1 VDDGEVTGPGG
12 TAPIRLIGDPVVD
25 RADAF
30 TDEQSDTAE
39 LPRPAVVAAALAAEG
54 FDRLIAPPGSG
65 VTGWSARFR
74 GVLAGCGPPL
84 LLVAALCAGPMH
96 LFAGRVS
103 DSVIAAPMLSD
114 LAGGTGLLLL
124 PLMWLSY
131 LALAAL
137 PIVLC
142 LAGATGVVVTWAPE
156 GTRPGLRAVLGAV
169 WHRLGPLWAWLAA
182 IGAVL
187 QARALI
193 PVGAAGPRAA
203 VLLSVVGAGR
213 RPVHADGHARL
224 RRAVRAAAGAAAGG
238 PVVLDQPGRFAG
250 GSGTGRCRAGR
261 AAVGC
266 GPGRWPAGRLSRG
279 DRLRVALGGCGVDH
293 LRSGRPRGGAA
304 DQRPVASRAGSLIP
318 GPA

>member
-142 LAGATGVVVTWAPE
+142 LAGATGVVVTWAPD
-156 GTRPGLRAVLGAV
+156 GTRPGLRVVLGAV

-203 VLLSVVGAGR
+203 VLLSVVGAVLAAVLSTLMGMLGCVVLFER
-213 RPVHADGHARL
+213 RRGP
-224 RRAVRAAAGAAAGG
+224 RRAVRLFSISPAGSLVGLGLAGVALAVLPSVADRAGG
-238 PVVLDQPGRFAG
+238 PL
-250 GSGTGRCRAGR
+250 
-261 AAVGC
+261 
-266 GPGRWPAGRLSRG
+266 
-279 DRLRVALGGCGVDH
+279 
-293 LRSGRPRGGAA
+293 
-304 DQRPVASRAGSLIP
+304 VASAAAIGCALLWAVAALITYAQARRAEEPLTSAQLR
-318 GPA
+318 AELAV